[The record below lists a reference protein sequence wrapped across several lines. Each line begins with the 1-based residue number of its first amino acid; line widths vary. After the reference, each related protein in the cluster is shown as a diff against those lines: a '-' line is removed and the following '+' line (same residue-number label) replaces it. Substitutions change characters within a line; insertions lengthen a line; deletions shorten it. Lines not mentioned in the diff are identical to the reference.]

1 MGDDPD
7 AEDYRLFR
15 SHRAA
20 RGWAPAEQVTLGV
33 EASDLYP
40 AFTPD
45 GRQLVFAS
53 YRRAPGDTS
62 VHPSASLWVAERTA
76 DGLGAPQPITAL
88 LAPGFY
94 FSQPSILPDGSLQ
107 FQRTTPD
114 WRSTVTM
121 LASPTGGTW
130 RDPVP
135 DSLVMRWVGWRKD
148 LHVWGG
154 ERTPDGRAVVLE
166 VADLD
171 TLTAKTG
178 QTDLW
183 VSVREDTT
191 WSEPRRLGQLVN
203 SPTMTDNF
211 AWFTPDGCSLVWT
224 LGFTHLAATDWR
236 AALMEAGR
244 VPPSR

>member
-1 MGDDPD
+1 
-7 AEDYRLFR
+7 
-15 SHRAA
+15 
-20 RGWAPAEQVTLGV
+20 
-33 EASDLYP
+33 
-40 AFTPD
+40 
-45 GRQLVFAS
+45 
-53 YRRAPGDTS
+53 
-62 VHPSASLWVAERTA
+62 
-76 DGLGAPQPITAL
+76 
-88 LAPGFY
+88 
-94 FSQPSILPDGSLQ
+94 
-107 FQRTTPD
+107 
-114 WRSTVTM
+114 M

-130 RDPVP
+130 RDPVA

-236 AALMEAGR
+236 AARWKRAGCR
-244 VPPSR
+244 PPGERAFATPLHCSRAALSLPSSGPYTTLEMRGIAR